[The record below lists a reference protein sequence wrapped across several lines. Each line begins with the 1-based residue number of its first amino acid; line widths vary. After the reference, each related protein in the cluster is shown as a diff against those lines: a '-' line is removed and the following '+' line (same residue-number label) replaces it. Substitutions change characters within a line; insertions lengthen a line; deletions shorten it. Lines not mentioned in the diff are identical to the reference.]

1 MRKNLY
7 TLEQIDFLATHIEG
21 TNFNTLTEMFNA
33 HFGVNK
39 TKDALKRACYD
50 RKMYN
55 RVKPNGVK
63 PNEDV
68 TIKHRS
74 KTTFSVGHRPKNAFP
89 AGNTPS
95 NKHPVGYERVD
106 VYGFVVVKV
115 AEPNIWRM
123 KHHAAW
129 EEKNGPLP
137 KGARVIF
144 ADGNKRNF
152 NPENLIQITL
162 SQFCFLKEHKLI
174 SNDAE
179 RNRTA
184 VLLSK
189 VATRAIQLKKQSKKT

>member
-1 MRKNLY
+1 MRKDLY
-7 TLEQIDFLATHIEG
+7 TSEQIDFLATHIKG
-21 TNFNTLTEMFNA
+21 TNFSTLTEMFNA

-55 RVKPNGVK
+55 RVKYKGGG
-63 PNEDV
+63 
-68 TIKHRS
+68 HRS
-74 KTTFSVGHRPKNAFP
+74 KTTFSVGHRPQNAFP

-95 NKHPVGYERVD
+95 NKHPVGYERID

-123 KHHAAW
+123 KHHAVW
-129 EEKNGPLP
+129 EKKNGPLP

-162 SQFCFLKEHKLI
+162 SQFCFLKEHKLL